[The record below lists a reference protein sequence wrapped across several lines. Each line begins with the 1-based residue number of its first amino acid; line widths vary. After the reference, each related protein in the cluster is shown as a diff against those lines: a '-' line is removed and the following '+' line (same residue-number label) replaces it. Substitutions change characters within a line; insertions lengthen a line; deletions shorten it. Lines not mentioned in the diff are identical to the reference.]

1 MGKKVIAIMLVL
13 MMSIGVITGCSSNTT
28 STNSTGSTTSTSTS
42 TSTESSTSNT
52 AGALKPAEL
61 TMWTFLDLTSKNAR
75 AIVLGNLIKK
85 FEAANPGVKVKVETQ
100 EWTTMSA
107 KIIAAHAAGNSPD
120 IFMINMANLGEAIA
134 AGCMEPLE
142 NLFFNNW
149 TDEQRTDIE
158 SELFKAGY
166 DGKYHYEVPLFSGTF
181 GIMYRTDLFEKFGIK
196 VEDIKTW
203 DDLAEVAKKLTYVN
217 EDKLQVYG
225 YGVGYSTDVTD
236 PHGVLPTALFSQEGG
251 IFTKDGKP
259 NKWTGD
265 AGKRALQ
272 FQIDLIDKHKVMPPS
287 SVALTSEEVYNMF
300 EAGQFAMISGGS
312 LRVPTVKGLTAFDP
326 NYVGFMAYPEWNKG
340 QGSSIANAYS
350 WNTAVWSGSKNKEAA
365 GKFLE
370 YLVSPEAD
378 KMWVTEAN
386 QIPILSSTLKSAADF
401 INKPDNSWMIT
412 TKDIY
417 SKSAHVFSGAYG
429 ITGFA
434 LDLQNAMIYAYS
446 DGMSVEDALKKAEK
460 DFTDRNVNR

>member
-1 MGKKVIAIMLVL
+1 MGKKVISIVLGLIMLL
-13 MMSIGVITGCSSNTT
+13 SVITGCSSDTAP
-28 STNSTGSTTSTSTS
+28 SV
-42 TSTESSTSNT
+42 STEST
-52 AGALKPAEL
+52 ASESSAGNAGGALKPAEL

-75 AIVLGNLIKK
+75 AIVLGNLIKN
-85 FEAANPGVKVKVETQ
+85 FEAANPGIKIKVETQ
-100 EWTTMSA
+100 EWSTMSA
-107 KIIAAHAAGNSPD
+107 KIIAGHAAGNSPD

-142 NLFFNNW
+142 NLFLNNW
-149 TDEQRTDIE
+149 TEEQLADID

-166 DGKYHYEVPLFSGTF
+166 DGKYHYEIPLFSGTF

-203 DDLAEVAKKLTYVN
+203 ENLAEAAKKLTYVN

-236 PHGVLPTALFSQEGG
+236 PHGVLPTALFSQEGS

-259 NKWTGD
+259 NNWAGE
-265 AGKRALQ
+265 AGKAALQ
-272 FQIDLIDKHKVMPPS
+272 FQIDLIDKYKVMPSS

-312 LRVPTVKGLTAFDP
+312 IRMPTVKSLTSFDP

-340 QGSSIANAYS
+340 QGSSIANAYA

-378 KMWVTEAN
+378 KMWVKEAN
-386 QIPILSSTLKSAADF
+386 QIPVLSSTFNSEADF
-401 INKPDNSWMIT
+401 INTPANNWMT
-412 TKDIY
+412 KTKDIY
-417 SKSAHVFSGAYG
+417 SNSALVFSGAYG

-460 DFTDRNVNR
+460 DFTDRNVDR